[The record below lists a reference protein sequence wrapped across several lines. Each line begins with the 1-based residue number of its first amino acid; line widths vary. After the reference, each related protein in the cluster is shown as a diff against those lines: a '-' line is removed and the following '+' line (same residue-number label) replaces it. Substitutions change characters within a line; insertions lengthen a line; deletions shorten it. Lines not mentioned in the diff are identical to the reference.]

1 MGGNQYGEFVQQ
13 KEGIPSEQQRIIF
26 VGRQLEDDR
35 TLSDYNVQE
44 CSEDR
49 TKVLI
54 LIALGSV
61 RRPGLVSE
69 LGLVA
74 RVFIACL
81 TPKNK

>member
-1 MGGNQYGEFVQQ
+1 MAEL
-13 KEGIPSEQQRIIF
+13 EGVPWNKTICRNKLILRLFHGSDL
-26 VGRQLEDDR
+26 LERD
-35 TLSDYNVQE
+35 
-44 CSEDR
+44 CSTVILNR

-61 RRPGLVSE
+61 RGPGLVSE